1 MSKTSEMKAKV
12 KDFVIAAYQ
21 KDGAVPKTSAVAE
34 VLEAP
39 KQLVSNVISALRLGG
54 LIPEIVRVVS
64 SIPKGRIRGA
74 HAIVDYFKANGKLP
88 EHAADVDM
96 NERAFKHAMT
106 RAKNKGMIVFTP
118 SVPA

>member
-64 SIPKGRIRGA
+64 SIPKGRVRGA
-74 HAIVDYFKANGKLP
+74 NAIVDFLKANGRLP
-88 EHAADVDM
+88 TAQEIGVSDRV
-96 NERAFKHAMT
+96 FKHALT
-106 RAKNKGMIVFTP
+106 RAKNKGEIVFTP